1 VFRKPIWLLLAALAI
16 CVFGFSAYRN
26 LTSTASTPAKPRS
39 VTLKWTPSPGAT
51 SYNVFRSEVSGGPYQ
66 KIGSSPTANYM
77 DTPVPEGAVLYY
89 VVTALSSKGESG
101 YSAEIKIAV
110 PK

>member
-1 VFRKPIWLLLAALAI
+1 VFRKPAWIVLTALTI
-16 CVFGFSAYRN
+16 CSLTFSAYSN
-26 LTSTASTPAKPRS
+26 TTGTDSQPPKPRS

-51 SYNVFRSEVSGGPYQ
+51 SYNIFRSEVAGGPY
-66 KIGSSPTANYM
+66 KKVGSSPTANYV

-101 YSAEIKIAV
+101 YSAEIKIVV